1 MMTTAYVSALCHAL
15 LGVSLLLASVV
26 DATAD
31 QPLSPEFD
39 LSQVTVE
46 FKVKVLGVIPVT
58 GLFREVRGS
67 FLKSGL
73 NRKPGFNITVCLN
86 SVDTRDAERDRLLR
100 SRHFFDVERFPAIRF
115 SDVQVISTQSG
126 VRHLVGQLTLHGVR
140 RPVAF
145 RIRALPAE
153 AAGRTGN
160 VAMYAAHTVIN
171 RSAYGLD
178 AFPLL
183 ISDEV
188 EITVYLDG
196 DLTDP
201 GNGTYS
207 ASSGDRYV
215 SGWPAWPENI
225 R

>member
-1 MMTTAYVSALCHAL
+1 MMTTVYVSALCHAL
-15 LGVSLLLASVV
+15 LGLSLLLVNAV

-31 QPLSPEFD
+31 KRSPPELD

-58 GLFREVRGS
+58 GLFRDVRGRVV
-67 FLKSGL
+67 KSAL

-100 SRHFFDVERFPAIRF
+100 SRHFFDVERFPVIRF
-115 SDVQVISTQSG
+115 SDVRVISALG
-126 VRHLVGQLTLHGVR
+126 GARYLVGQLTLHGVR

-145 RIRALPAE
+145 SIKTLPAE
-153 AAGRTGN
+153 AEGRTDT
-160 VAMYAAHTVIN
+160 AALYAARGVIN

-188 EITVYLDG
+188 EITVHLDG
-196 DLTDP
+196 DLTELDD
-201 GNGTYS
+201 GFFRE
-207 ASSGDRYV
+207 SSGERRV
-215 SGWPAWPENI
+215 SSWVQ
-225 R
+225 

>member
-1 MMTTAYVSALCHAL
+1 MMTTAYVSALCRAL
-15 LGVSLLLASVV
+15 LGFSLLLASVV
-26 DATAD
+26 DVTAN
-31 QPLSPEFD
+31 QPLPPEFD

-58 GLFREVRGS
+58 GLFREVRGRVV
-67 FLKSGL
+67 KSAL

-126 VRHLVGQLTLHGVR
+126 ARHLVGQLTLHGVR

-145 RIRALPAE
+145 RIKALPTE
-153 AAGRTGN
+153 AAGRTGSA
-160 VAMYAAHTVIN
+160 AMYAAHAVIK

-201 GNGTYS
+201 GNAIYS
-207 ASSGDRYV
+207 GSFGDRYV
-215 SGWPAWPENI
+215 SGWPAWPGNT

>member
-1 MMTTAYVSALCHAL
+1 MMTTVYISALCHAL
-15 LGVSLLLASVV
+15 LGVSLLLISAV

-31 QPLSPEFD
+31 KRSPPELDF
-39 LSQVTVE
+39 SQLTVE

-58 GLFREVRGS
+58 GLFRDVRGRVVTS
-67 FLKSGL
+67 ALT
-73 NRKPGFNITVCLN
+73 RKPRFNITVCLN

-100 SRHFFDVERFPAIRF
+100 SRHFFDVERFPVIRF
-115 SDVQVISTQSG
+115 SEVQVLSALG
-126 VRHLVGQLTLHGVR
+126 GARYLVGQLTLHGVR

-145 RIRALPAE
+145 SIEPLPAE
-153 AAGRTGN
+153 ADGRTGT
-160 VAMYAAHTVIN
+160 AALYAARAVIH

-196 DLTDP
+196 DPAEFEDRFFRE
-201 GNGTYS
+201 
-207 ASSGDRYV
+207 SSGEQRV
-215 SGWPAWPENI
+215 SSWVQ
-225 R
+225 

>member
-1 MMTTAYVSALCHAL
+1 MMTTGYISALCQAL
-15 LGVSLLLASVV
+15 LGVSLLLANVV
-26 DATAD
+26 DATAE
-31 QPLSPEFD
+31 PLRSEFD
-39 LSQVTVE
+39 LSQLSVE

-67 FLKSGL
+67 VVKSAL
-73 NRKPGFNITVCLN
+73 NRKPGFNITVCPN
-86 SVDTRDAERDRLLR
+86 SVDTRDVERDRLLR

-126 VRHLVGQLTLHGVR
+126 ARHLVGQLTLHDVR

-145 RIRALPAE
+145 RIKALPAE
-153 AAGRTGN
+153 AAGRTG
-160 VAMYAAHTVIN
+160 AAARYAARAVIN

-188 EITVYLDG
+188 EITVYLDS
-196 DLTDP
+196 DLSDP
-201 GNGTYS
+201 GDGIYS
-207 ASSGDRYV
+207 GSSGDRYV
-215 SGWPAWPENI
+215 SGWPAWPGNT

>member
-15 LGVSLLLASVV
+15 LGVSLLLANMV

-67 FLKSGL
+67 VVKSAF
-73 NRKPGFNITVCLN
+73 NRKPGFNITVCLD

-100 SRHFFDVERFPAIRF
+100 SRHFFNVERFPAIRF
-115 SDVQVISTQSG
+115 TDVQVISTQSG
-126 VRHLVGQLTLHGVR
+126 ARHLVGQLTLHGVR
-140 RPVAF
+140 QPVAF
-145 RIRALPAE
+145 RIKALPAE
-153 AAGRTGN
+153 AADRTGN
-160 VAMYAAHTVIN
+160 AARYAAHTVIN

-188 EITVYLDG
+188 EITVHLNNDVAALQ
-196 DLTDP
+196 DRLRRVSP
-201 GNGTYS
+201 GS
-207 ASSGDRYV
+207 RQPLS
-215 SGWPAWPENI
+215 WP
-225 R
+225 

>member
-1 MMTTAYVSALCHAL
+1 MITTGYISALCHAL
-15 LGVSLLLASVV
+15 LGFSLVLANVV
-26 DATAD
+26 DATAE
-31 QPLSPEFD
+31 PLPPEFE
-39 LSQVTVE
+39 LSQLTVE

-58 GLFREVRGS
+58 GLFREVRGRVV
-67 FLKSGL
+67 KSAL
-73 NRKPGFNITVCLN
+73 NRKPEFNITVCLN

-126 VRHLVGQLTLHGVR
+126 ARHLVGQLTLHGVR

-145 RIRALPAE
+145 TIKALPAE
-153 AAGRTGN
+153 AAGRTG
-160 VAMYAAHTVIN
+160 AAARYAAHAVIK

-201 GNGTYS
+201 GNGVYS
-207 ASSGDRYV
+207 RSSGERYV
-215 SGWPAWPENI
+215 SGWPAWPGNT

>member
-1 MMTTAYVSALCHAL
+1 MTTDYISVLRTTL
-15 LGVSLLLASVV
+15 LGFSLLLANMVG
-26 DATAD
+26 AAAD
-31 QPLSPEFD
+31 QPLPPAFD
-39 LSQVTVE
+39 LSQLTVE
-46 FKVKVLGVIPVT
+46 FKVNVLGVIPVT
-58 GLFREVRGS
+58 GQFRDVRGS
-67 FLKSGL
+67 VVKSVS

-115 SDVQVISTQSG
+115 SDVQVISTRSG
-126 VRHLVGQLTLHGVR
+126 ARHLVGQLTLHGVR

-145 RIRALPAE
+145 SVKTLSAE
-153 AAGRTGN
+153 ASGRTGAPA
-160 VAMYAAHTVIN
+160 VYAARAVIN

-196 DLTDP
+196 DLTELQ
-201 GNGTYS
+201 NGFYS
-207 ASSGDRYV
+207 VSSGDRHV
-215 SGWPAWPENI
+215 SGWV

>member
-1 MMTTAYVSALCHAL
+1 MMTTVYISALCHAL
-15 LGVSLLLASVV
+15 LGFSLLLINAV

-31 QPLSPEFD
+31 KRSAPELD
-39 LSQVTVE
+39 LSQLTVE

-58 GLFREVRGS
+58 GLFRDVRGRAV
-67 FLKSGL
+67 KSAL

-115 SDVQVISTQSG
+115 DDVRVVSTHDG
-126 VRHLVGQLTLHGVR
+126 ARHLAGELTLHGVS

-145 RIRALPAE
+145 RITEPRRDAWKKAGAPIAVAARA
-153 AAGRTGN
+153 T
-160 VAMYAAHTVIN
+160 IN
-171 RSAYGLD
+171 RSAFGLD

-183 ISDEV
+183 VSDEV
-188 EITVYLDG
+188 EITVYFDSDVAALQNR
-196 DLTDP
+196 LRRV
-201 GNGTYS
+201 
-207 ASSGDRYV
+207 ASGESQR
-215 SGWPAWPENI
+215 SAWP

>member
-15 LGVSLLLASVV
+15 LGVSLLLANVV
-26 DATAD
+26 DATAE
-31 QPLSPEFD
+31 PLPPEFD
-39 LSQVTVE
+39 LAQVTVE

-58 GLFREVRGS
+58 GLFREVRGRVV
-67 FLKSGL
+67 KSAF
-73 NRKPGFNITVCLN
+73 NRKPGFNITVCLD
-86 SVDTRDAERDRLLR
+86 SVYTRDVERDRLLR
-100 SRHFFDVERFPAIRF
+100 SRHFFNVERFPAIRF
-115 SDVQVISTQSG
+115 SDVQVISTQDG
-126 VRHLVGQLTLHGVR
+126 ARHLVGQLTLHGVR

-145 RIRALPAE
+145 RIKALPAE
-153 AAGRTGN
+153 AAGRTGG
-160 VAMYAAHTVIN
+160 AARYAAHTVIN

-183 ISDEV
+183 VSDEV

-201 GNGTYS
+201 GNGIYS
-207 ASSGDRYV
+207 GASGERYV
-215 SGWPAWPENI
+215 SGWPAWPGNT